1 MATRPARYKCVLGGY
16 KVFEVDGTTEITTYK
31 EQNIHGNNAE
41 RQTDVEGVYDDVAET
56 LTFPNG
62 DVIHL

>member
-1 MATRPARYKCVLGGY
+1 MATRPARYRCVQGAW
-16 KVFEVDGTTEITTYK
+16 KIFEIDGTTEIVTYR
-31 EQNIHGNNAE
+31 EQSIHGNNAE

-62 DVIHL
+62 DVINL